1 MATEN
6 KKQEVKKVETNKE
19 SNALGNTNNAKA
31 LSVFKKKCRNAI
43 LTIQKSIKEEEL
55 QLIINYLQ
63 HYKAFLYL
71 LITEHDGPQT
81 PHYHAYVQYDNA
93 RTLDSRYLY
102 GAHLEEALGSAEKCI
117 AYLRAEDKKHIAA
130 NVKAK
135 VIYEHGEVKTK
146 KGLLIKDIME
156 MDDDEINNLDW
167 KMWKVANDI
176 KNKQKAKQ
184 AVNEWLKLNNKPKVV
199 YITGD
204 SGTGKTYLTKSK
216 VIKQVE
222 KHNYNVQIIEF
233 TEGGFINIIG
243 EREAE
248 ICVINEFRDSNV
260 KFTTFLQILT
270 NENINNVKGSYY
282 YNPKLK
288 KIYIN
293 SIISP
298 LDIYKNIHYEKRY
311 QIERR
316 LDKIIKCVDGYKH
329 ITTSWEQLMKEQIGF
344 SDEEDEVNLDDPILP

>member
-1 MATEN
+1 MTTEEQ
-6 KKQEVKKVETNKE
+6 KQQIQKMETKE
-19 SNALGNTNNAKA
+19 ESKALGNTNEAKA
-31 LSVFKKKCRNAI
+31 LLVFKKKCRNAI
-43 LTIQKSIKEEEL
+43 LTIQKSIKKEEL

-117 AYLRAEDKKHIAA
+117 AYLKAEDKKHIAT

-135 VIYEHGEVKTK
+135 VIYEYGECKTR
-146 KGLLIKDIME
+146 KGLLIKDIKK
-156 MDDDEINNLDW
+156 MDDDEIDNLDW
-167 KMWKVANDI
+167 KMFKIANEI
-176 KNKQKAKQ
+176 KNQQKAKQ
-184 AVNEWLKLNNKPKVV
+184 AVKEWLKLDNKPKVI

-204 SGTGKTYLTKSK
+204 SGTGKTYLTKLK
-216 VIKQVE
+216 VRKQIE
-222 KHNYNVQIIEF
+222 KHNYNVQILEF
-233 TEGGFINIIG
+233 TESGFINIIG
-243 EREAE
+243 EKEAE
-248 ICVINEFRDSNV
+248 ICIINEFRDSNI

-288 KIYIN
+288 KVYIN

-298 LDIYKNIHYEKRY
+298 INIYKNIKQEKRY

-316 LDKIIKCVDGYKH
+316 LDKIIKCKNNYEH
-329 ITTSWEQLMKEQIGF
+329 ITTSWEQLMKEQN
-344 SDEEDEVNLDDPILP
+344 ELLNETDEVSLDD